1 MNCCTDCF
9 SDTELKGFIYSNS
22 ITSGSC
28 DFSGKIDTKIIN
40 AQELQDQF
48 IPLLDIYVVDE
59 EGKDIVTALQNDWNI
74 FKITDHKKIKEL
86 LIAILKG
93 LEDDYS
99 EILDSNVSIST
110 PSETLELIENWNSFK
125 KEIKKENRFFIKNPA
140 NLESIEETFPVREYY
155 KGKIFY
161 RSRVSNDE
169 NGYPKEKMGKPPH
182 KLSKSG
188 RANPQ
193 GISYLYVS
201 QSIDTTLYEARAT
214 FLDYVSIGEFK
225 LKENI
230 KVITLRTLFQ
240 VSPFLDGFSVEK
252 YIRNKSFIDL
262 LENELSKP
270 LRRQDN
276 ELDYLPT
283 QYLCEY
289 IKHLGY
295 DGVEYG
301 SSLHEDGINLVF
313 FDDTKLDCTRTKV
326 YEVSKIDIQSR
337 EVFKTLK

>member
-9 SDTELKGFIYSNS
+9 SDTELKGFVYSNS
-22 ITSGSC
+22 NTNGSC
-28 DFSGKIDTKIIN
+28 DFCGKMDTEIIN

-48 IPLLDIYVVDE
+48 ISLLDIYVVDK
-59 EGKDIVTALQNDWNI
+59 EGEDIITTLQNDWNI
-74 FKITDHKKIKEL
+74 FRVTDHDKIKKL
-86 LIAILKG
+86 LVTILTG
-93 LEDDYS
+93 LEDDYT
-99 EILDSNVSIST
+99 EILNSNVSMSI
-110 PSETLELIENWNSFK
+110 PSETTELIDNWDSFK
-125 KEIKKENRFFIKNPA
+125 EEIKKENRFFIKNPA
-140 NLESIEETFPVREYY
+140 DLESIEETFPVREYS

-161 RSRVSNDE
+161 RSRISNDE

-188 RANPQ
+188 RANPK
-193 GISYLYVS
+193 GISYLYVA

-225 LKENI
+225 LLENI
-230 KVITLRTLFQ
+230 KVITLRTSFQ

-252 YIRNKSFIDL
+252 YIRNKAFIDL

-313 FDDTKLDCTRTKV
+313 FDDTKLDCISTKV

-337 EVFKTLK
+337 EVLNV

>member
-9 SDTELKGFIYSNS
+9 SDNELKGFIYSNS
-22 ITSGSC
+22 NTIGEC
-28 DFSGKIDTKIIN
+28 DFCGKGDTKTIN
-40 AQELQDQF
+40 VQELQDQF
-48 IPLLDIYVVDE
+48 IQLLDIYTIDD
-59 EGKDIVTALQNDWNI
+59 GGTDIVSALQEDWNI
-74 FKITDHKKIKEL
+74 FKISDANKIKAL
-86 LIAILKG
+86 LVAILSG
-93 LEDDYS
+93 LEDDYT
-99 EILDSNVSIST
+99 ELLNANVSISV
-110 PSETLELIENWNSFK
+110 PSETVELIDNWNSFK
-125 KEIKKENRFFIKNPA
+125 EEIKKENRFFIKNPA
-140 NLESIEETFPVREYY
+140 DLEAIEETFPVRDYS

-169 NGYPKEKMGKPPH
+169 KGYPKEKMGKPPH

-193 GISYLYVS
+193 GISYLYVA
-201 QSIDTTLYEARAT
+201 QSINTTLYEARAT
-214 FLDYVSIGEFK
+214 FLDYVSIGEFR
-225 LKENI
+225 LLENI
-230 KVITLRTLFQ
+230 KVITLRTSFQ
-240 VSPFLDGFSVEK
+240 VSPFLEGFSVEK
-252 YIRNKSFIDL
+252 YVKNKGFIDL

-301 SSLHEDGINLVF
+301 SSLDEKGVNLVF
-313 FDDTKLDCTRTKV
+313 FDDTKLDCVRTKV
-326 YEVSKIDIQSR
+326 YEVSKIEIESR
-337 EVFKTLK
+337 EVSI